1 MTLPFGLGVLHV
13 VVPLALLALLVVPLF
28 LVPASPGRRLRIA
41 AWCRAL
47 AAFALGLALAGLY
60 LETPRPAAGSCL
72 IAGID
77 VSASVGRAAADR
89 AREFLGRM
97 VPALAPGDVLGS
109 IAFAGQAYVQA
120 YPTGGRR
127 AVEDFIPAAD
137 EELDELD
144 TQESDLAVVLT
155 RAASLCP
162 AGKQAALLLFTD
174 GNETAGSLLAEATL
188 VEPRIPVFPVV
199 PTAAAFPPA
208 VIRRLLAPA
217 LAPARSVLPFETVL
231 ENRAAAPV
239 SGALAL
245 SVNGRAMLPVPVD
258 LPPGPSVVESR
269 SMNCVTKPSLPAES
283 TWSRRG
289 SSSRRPCP
297 RPAPSPPRSA

>member
-1 MTLPFGLGVLHV
+1 AG
-13 VVPLALLALLVVPLF
+13 
-28 LVPASPGRRLRIA
+28 PGRRLRVA
-41 AWCRAL
+41 AWCPAL
-47 AAFALGLALAGLY
+47 GAFARVLAVGGLSLG
-60 LETPRPAAGSCL
+60 TPRPAAGRCL
-72 IAGID
+72 VAGID
-77 VSASVGRAAADR
+77 GSASVGRAAADG

-109 IAFAGQAYVQA
+109 IAFAGQARVQA

-127 AVEDFIPAAD
+127 AVEDLIPAAD
-137 EELDELD
+137 DDLD

-174 GNETAGSLLAEATL
+174 GNETAGSLLAEAAL
-188 VEPRIPVFPVV
+188 VEPRITVFPVV
-199 PTAAAFPPA
+199 PTAAAFPTA

-231 ENRAAAPV
+231 ENPAAAPV

-245 SVNGRAMLPVPVD
+245 SVNGRALLPLPVD
-258 LPPGPSVVESR
+258 LPPGPGVV
-269 SMNCVTKPSLPAES
+269 
-283 TWSRRG
+283 
-289 SSSRRPCP
+289 
-297 RPAPSPPRSA
+297 APPYSAPP

>member
-1 MTLPFGLGVLHV
+1 PVRVRGALSPPVRGPAAGAGLSIAGDPPVLLAERRGIYRVGPPGTERLVLVNLFDDRESDIGRSGGGEWPARRHARSAGP
-13 VVPLALLALLVVPLF
+13 PLA
-28 LVPASPGRRLRIA
+28 R
-41 AWCRAL
+41 
-47 AAFALGLALAGLY
+47 LY

-77 VSASVGRAAADR
+77 VSASVGRAAADG

-109 IAFAGQAYVQA
+109 IAFAGQAHVQA

-162 AGKQAALLLFTD
+162 AGKQAALLLFSD
-174 GNETAGSLLAEATL
+174 GNETAGSHLAEATL

-217 LAPARSVLPFETVL
+217 LAPARSVLPL
-231 ENRAAAPV
+231 
-239 SGALAL
+239 
-245 SVNGRAMLPVPVD
+245 
-258 LPPGPSVVESR
+258 
-269 SMNCVTKPSLPAES
+269 
-283 TWSRRG
+283 
-289 SSSRRPCP
+289 
-297 RPAPSPPRSA
+297 